1 MDQDQNTSATS
12 GAEIRWAK
20 ETIRWCR
27 HLSLLL
33 ASCGQAMAN
42 TARARDAG
50 RGAQKEVRPL
60 ASTLP
65 LRENGRRDLFLQT
78 ITRCPSRDD
87 EDNTMEGVTFAGQC
101 RRGTP
106 TLLPLFVAARLL
118 HVFRVEL
125 SRSRRPES
133 VLLAGRRDGLA
144 CTALLVSC
152 VLVLFAARLRAN
164 QLSYGVL
171 LGCKYGKHKTYQT
184 RRKSQGC
191 GDGHPTPPPRAR
203 ILCCMASGLRFTI
216 SPVVDLLL
224 CTHTPRR
231 SFPFKCIS
239 AYTIGRHRHC
249 TTTVLLPSALL
260 LFCSEQR
267 AGVHRWAAST
277 LRNCCACSPP
287 CSYFIV
293 ILFLDPSKTT
303 VDSFGCIG

>member
-1 MDQDQNTSATS
+1 
-12 GAEIRWAK
+12 
-20 ETIRWCR
+20 
-27 HLSLLL
+27 
-33 ASCGQAMAN
+33 MAN

-171 LGCKYGKHKTYQT
+171 LGC
-184 RRKSQGC
+184 
-191 GDGHPTPPPRAR
+191 
-203 ILCCMASGLRFTI
+203 
-216 SPVVDLLL
+216 VE
-224 CTHTPRR
+224 
-231 SFPFKCIS
+231 
-239 AYTIGRHRHC
+239 
-249 TTTVLLPSALL
+249 LPSIVDIYRRRRVLPWSIALL
-260 LFCSEQR
+260 NILATITPHNTKRHMTMNTLF
-267 AGVHRWAAST
+267 
-277 LRNCCACSPP
+277 PP
-287 CSYFIV
+287 NPF
-293 ILFLDPSKTT
+293 
-303 VDSFGCIG
+303 